1 MEKLRHLC
9 IGIIIA
15 VIILILVHFMVAIL
29 SFGNKR
35 FLLPMH
41 QEDSTL
47 VENPIPS
54 HFLSAS
60 VEDSL
65 FTEYVK
71 SLDHYYKSCYS
82 EIIQSSDA
90 RIGRELNNL
99 NLWITVWVLLIG
111 GVTIALP
118 IVSQYTGYN
127 RVKNKITELKK
138 QIVECSKRIEEN
150 AQKQAFTNV
159 HHLSSLI
166 NVISNVS
173 NEAFSEDEDRIKHL
187 SRIMQDLEI
196 TLKNIYNHSIQDIE
210 KIQNEH
216 SFFVCMSLLGVSIE
230 KIMII
235 MDRREL
241 IALTISLKQNLDYF
255 NKQYSHINNKYVIR
269 HRDDFYN
276 AFHFLNN
283 SLHRLVINLVSIK
296 EE

>member
-9 IGIIIA
+9 IGIIVA
-15 VIILILVHFMVAIL
+15 VIILILVHLGVAIL

-35 FLLPMH
+35 FLLPIH
-41 QEDSTL
+41 QEDTTL
-47 VENPIPS
+47 VGKPLPS
-54 HFLSAS
+54 HFHNTS

-65 FTEYVK
+65 FTEYVR
-71 SLDHYYKSCYS
+71 SLDYYYQSWYS
-82 EIIQSSDA
+82 QIIQSADA

-99 NLWITVWVLLIG
+99 NLWISVWVLLIG

-118 IVSQYTGYN
+118 MVSQYTGYS

-138 QIVECSKRIEEN
+138 QILKCSKGIEEN
-150 AQKQAFTNV
+150 TQKQALTNV

-173 NEAFSEDEDRIKHL
+173 NEAFSENEDRIKHL

-196 TLKNIYNHSIQDIE
+196 TLRKIYDHCIQDIE

-255 NKQYSHINNKYVIR
+255 NKQYSYINNEYVIS
-269 HRDDFYN
+269 HIDDFYN

-283 SLHRLVINLVSIK
+283 SLHRLVINL
-296 EE
+296 